1 MLLTAAHSTSAV
13 VVLAAPPL
21 SPMQEADGPEAGS
34 IANQGA
40 PLLGMLPLLPGT
52 YNPEEDH
59 YLPPGCYNKNTNN
72 AVPMLDMDHGQV
84 ALVGTLFARR
94 IPTS

>member
-1 MLLTAAHSTSAV
+1 
-13 VVLAAPPL
+13 
-21 SPMQEADGPEAGS
+21 MQEADGPEAGS
-34 IANQGA
+34 IANQGGA

-59 YLPPGCYNKNTNN
+59 YLPPGCYNKNTNH

-84 ALVGTLFARR
+84 AQVGTLFPRR
-94 IPTS
+94 MLTS